1 MKTVIEIFDIVL
13 LIIILGIML
22 PVMFVYINPLTD
34 TESWGFSVYDDKTM
48 KLAEGDVLTSGTGD
62 KMTAAEVLL
71 MTRYSIQENI
81 NTNRFILPNGYTVT
95 IDENYQFIMDTNTQQ
110 AKNSLNTSYKYAVE
124 YDYTADVWRIK

>member
-1 MKTVIEIFDIVL
+1 MKTVVDFFDFVL
-13 LIIILGIML
+13 LIIVLGIML
-22 PVMFVYINPLTD
+22 PVLFGYINPLMN
-34 TESWGFSVYDDKTM
+34 TESWGFSAHDDKTM
-48 KLAEGDVLTSGTGD
+48 KLAEGDMLISGAGD
-62 KMTAAEVLL
+62 NLTAAEVLL

-110 AKNSLNTSYKYAVE
+110 AKNSLNTSSKYIIE